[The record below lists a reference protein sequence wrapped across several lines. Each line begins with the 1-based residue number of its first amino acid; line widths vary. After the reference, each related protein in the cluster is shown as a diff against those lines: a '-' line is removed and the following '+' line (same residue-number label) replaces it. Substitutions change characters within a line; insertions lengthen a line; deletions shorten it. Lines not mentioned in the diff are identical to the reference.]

1 MATFYCAQLDGDFG
15 EVGRRCPSIAVVF
28 LHVHSFYPMREE
40 GMREKEREEGEER
53 EEEKIDR
60 EDGMRWM
67 CAGKKEARM
76 EEKGRSVPTLYHC
89 LAPPRLLTL
98 VFLRGW

>member
-15 EVGRRCPSIAVVF
+15 EVGGRCPSIAVVF
-28 LHVHSFYPMREE
+28 LHVHSFYPMGEE

-53 EEEKIDR
+53 EEEKMDR

-76 EEKGRSVPTLYHC
+76 EGKGREGNWGQFLLYIIVWF
-89 LAPPRLLTL
+89 LL
-98 VFLRGW
+98 VC